1 MARTN
6 ARKKPD
12 LAAKGAAT
20 KRTLPPE
27 VRKAQLL
34 AAARAV
40 LASTGFSQMR
50 VSDVV
55 AAAGLSQGAFYLH
68 FSSKDDI
75 VIELIRAMVAEAV
88 ATLGTIP
95 VESADMETG
104 VRQMLEGY
112 YRTCF
117 AYRDVLDNIDSGTST
132 GIDRDRWNDAFAPLN
147 VFALRAVA
155 TWQAKGEIGPG
166 DPDLL
171 SWLLIDT
178 INGALPRLF
187 GHSRNRMSA
196 DYQDRVGDWLLAA
209 LRGFKSGI

>member
-1 MARTN
+1 MAGTSVP
-6 ARKKPD
+6 KKPD
-12 LAAKGAAT
+12 LAMKGAAT

-40 LASTGFSQMR
+40 LASTGFSRMR

-68 FSSKDDI
+68 FASKDDI

-88 ATLGTIP
+88 ATLGAIP
-95 VESADMETG
+95 VETVDMETG
-104 VRQMLEGY
+104 VRQVLEGY

-171 SWLLIDT
+171 SWLFIDT

-187 GHSRNRMSA
+187 GHSRNRVSA
-196 DYQDRVGDWLLAA
+196 DYQDRVADWLLAA
-209 LRGFKSGI
+209 LRGFKSGS

>member
-1 MARTN
+1 MAGTS

-12 LAAKGAAT
+12 PAIKGAAT

-40 LASTGFSQMR
+40 LASTGFSRMR

-75 VIELIRAMVAEAV
+75 VVELIRAMVAEA
-88 ATLGTIP
+88 AAALGAISL
-95 VESADMETG
+95 EALDMETG
-104 VRQMLEGY
+104 LRQVLDGY
-112 YRTCF
+112 YRICF

-132 GIDRDRWNDAFAPLN
+132 GIDRDRWNDAFAALN
-147 VFALRAVA
+147 SFAERAIA
-155 TWQAKGEIGPG
+155 TWQAKGEVGPG
-166 DPDLL
+166 DPNLL
-171 SWLLIDT
+171 SWLFIDT

-196 DYQDRVGDWLLAA
+196 DYQDRIGDWLLAA
-209 LRGFKSGI
+209 LRGFKREG